1 MIEYPKLI
9 EALSKHGSHRKAAKA
24 LGIAQS
30 TFTTKLKKMSREDPV
45 LNAQARPA
53 VEYESTQAAK
63 SKDGFVLEVRSLE
76 RIKTAAEAMEKGG
89 VDSGVWQPVKVV
101 ANSWEVVI
109 KQDDGTPKTCPL
121 WQIKV
126 TCSRRVPESIE
137 ESVDVLAQRVS
148 GGRFKWPAV
157 HPSVPKSPTKM
168 FMGLVDHHFA
178 KLCWSPETRNDY
190 DLKIAT
196 DLFARAIR
204 YTCRKSESKDVD
216 EIIFPIGNDYCHI
229 DTRAGTTER
238 GTQLEY
244 DGRYEKMSGI
254 AEEAAIKGIEEARQ
268 YAKVR
273 VVWVGGNHD
282 PVTSMWIC
290 RVVKWA
296 FDGDKNITV
305 DTSPRPHKYYSFGR
319 CLLGMAHGDAPKEKS
334 LKDMM
339 PVEEPEAWAAATE
352 CREWLTGHMH
362 QQKKTERIGTSEQAG
377 QVFRILPSL
386 CGTDSWHYRNGFCM
400 SRKATESYIYSC
412 EYGME
417 SSIHASARRLMEM
430 KR

>member
-1 MIEYPKLI
+1 MRTYEELAK
-9 EALSKHGSHRKAAKA
+9 ALGIHGSHRKAAKA

-30 TFTTKLKKMSREDPV
+30 TFTTQLKKLSHSDPGI
-45 LNAQARPA
+45 ASQAKPPSA
-53 VEYESTQAAK
+53 YESTQSTK
-63 SKDGFVLEVRSLE
+63 SKNGFLLEVRSLH

-89 VDSGVWQPVKVV
+89 IDPDVWEPVKVV

-109 KQDDGTPKTCPL
+109 KQDDGSPKTCPL

-126 TCSRRVPESIE
+126 TCARRVPESIE
-137 ESVDVLAQRVS
+137 ESVDALAKRIV
-148 GGRFKWPAV
+148 GGKFKWPTV
-157 HPSVPKSPTKM
+157 HISPPKQPTKM

-178 KLCWSPETRNDY
+178 KLCWAPETRNNY
-190 DLKIAT
+190 DLKVAT

-204 YTCRKSESKDVD
+204 YTCRKSESQLVD

-244 DGRYEKMSGI
+244 DGRYEKMSGV
-254 AEEAAIKGIEEARQ
+254 AEESAIKGVEEARK

-290 RVVKWA
+290 RVLNWA
-296 FDGDKNITV
+296 FEGDKNVTV
-305 DTSPRPHKYYSFGR
+305 DTSPSPHKYYGFGR

-339 PVEEPEAWAAATE
+339 PVEEPELWAKATE

-400 SRKATESYIYSC
+400 SRKATESYIYSS

-417 SSIHASARRLMEM
+417 SSIHASARRLLEM
-430 KR
+430 KS